1 MGYKYLLTET
11 PYFISLFQIDKG
23 GNAIAETH
31 MEIAVDRFA
40 QLCQAAKFSGVL
52 KDCSAAQFQSLC
64 DTLPTTKLLN
74 MVVGLR

>member
-1 MGYKYLLTET
+1 
-11 PYFISLFQIDKG
+11 
-23 GNAIAETH
+23 